1 MLFADQLVL
10 DAPRRTAEGYLA
22 VRAKAARTGVYQYT
36 GREVDPD
43 NTHGL
48 RDQAI
53 VNVLRDEGTV
63 FDKRAARS
71 FIGKPIT
78 TGHPAEPVNS
88 KNWKQ
93 HADGVIMGAL
103 RDGEHLAF
111 DLLLMD
117 EAAIADTA
125 AGTVELSNGYGARI
139 EFGDFKAPD
148 GTICQA
154 RQAEIT
160 DGNHVARV
168 KFGRAGSTCR
178 IGDAAVCDALPSN
191 ILDSL
196 TKTEKPVKTI
206 MIDGLTVDVSNAD
219 TAMATITTL
228 IAARDAATGKVTGL
242 EAKSVADA
250 ATIVAKDAEIAK
262 LTADVAA
269 AKPTLQQ
276 LRDAGK
282 QFAVIEGKAKA
293 MGVTV
298 TDAMDEAAIMKAV
311 VDKAMGATAKDYTA
325 DHVAIAFEAL
335 TKDAKVADAAVQP
348 LGSPVVMGDA
358 ETAFADAQRKASEAR
373 RNAWK
378 TPATLAAA

>member
-311 VDKAMGATAKDYTA
+311 VDKAMPGNTYAA

-348 LGSPVVMGDA
+348 LGSPVVLGDA